1 MAKTITGFKSIPNA
15 FLISRTSDQLAI
27 DGEIK
32 NPLPA
37 GTLHD
42 EAYMLSCK
50 DSNGFHYRSWAIN
63 VKTIENLKMMKGSYD
78 VKISNKG
85 LGHFKNCERALEY
98 WIATEQTT

>member
-63 VKTIENLKMMKGSYD
+63 VKTIEDLKEIADLTDERMVIDFGMKRYD
-78 VKISNKG
+78 LPRI
-85 LGHFKNCERALEY
+85 EIYDDWRE
-98 WIATEQTT
+98 